1 MPAAS
6 SSSAAIGASKI
17 AADPYSIAWSASR
30 LTAESPPLTMPSVVA
45 PCSLAKRKAATVS
58 SVSPEYDA
66 NTTSAPGRR
75 RAGLRQMKS

>member
-1 MPAAS
+1 MPAAI

-17 AADPYSIAWSASR
+17 AADLYSIAWSLSR
-30 LTAESPPLTMPSVVA
+30 RIAESPPLTMPTVVA
-45 PCSLAKRKAATVS
+45 PACRAKRRAATVS

-66 NTTSAPGRR
+66 RITSAPGCR